1 MMRRSS
7 LKGFVRKSIFSPT
20 RFISLIRKSLVVNAT
35 LRILVLGVALI
46 VFFGAISFSS
56 LHAYQHS
63 QSLHTIAALVST
75 VDKTASVAS
84 QTGDKALANEVAEG
98 LMTNLI
104 LYQVRIE
111 SGNEV
116 LADIKKPL
124 GDQPPNI
131 GKIYSRVLYSPVDP
145 EQEIGLIEISA
156 DNTYINAQ
164 AERYALFV
172 ILMLTATVILV
183 TFAVGVMVLF
193 TIVRPIRRLSRLIQN
208 IHPHDGQHIIP
219 PPGHENNEI
228 GYLANSFNR
237 LLDMMATLNNIQV
250 SMRQKIERSELRFR
264 TLVERAATGIFTIS
278 PQGALFSWN
287 PAFANM
293 VDMPAAA
300 DKPNKV
306 VTLFDLMPGN
316 AEAIAALIE
325 RTIHEATQQQQ
336 DFEGFVAGRKRWL
349 QMILDMSDP
358 TEIQGILLDVTER
371 KQLEM
376 DALAMAL
383 KDPLTGVLNRR
394 GMEIELQELF
404 TQYQADSAKLLTLM
418 LLDLDHFKEAND
430 TYGHEA
436 GDIVL
441 VTMTRRVARVL
452 RPDDRIARLG
462 GDEFVLLLFGM
473 PIADCEK
480 LADRIIDSISQ
491 KIKIN
496 DTQFVKIG
504 VSIGI
509 AMALEKDQDVE
520 NLIKRA
526 DSAMYEAKKAGRSQF
541 AIAQE

>member
-1 MMRRSS
+1 M
-7 LKGFVRKSIFSPT
+7 
-20 RFISLIRKSLVVNAT
+20 
-35 LRILVLGVALI
+35 LGVALI

-56 LHAYQHS
+56 LHAYQNR

-75 VDKTASVAS
+75 IDKTASIACL
-84 QTGDKALANEVAEG
+84 TGDKTLAKEVAEG

-131 GKIYSRVLYSPVDP
+131 GRIYSRVLYSPVDP

-193 TIVRPIRRLSRLIQN
+193 TIVRPIRRVSRLIQN

-219 PPGHENNEI
+219 PPSHESNEI

-237 LLDMMATLNNIQV
+237 LLDMMAALNNRQV

-264 TLVERAATGIFTIS
+264 TLIERAATGIFTIS

-293 VDMPAAA
+293 IDLPATA
-300 DKPNKV
+300 DKPYKT
-306 VTLFDLMPGN
+306 VTLFELMPGN

-325 RTIHEATQQQQ
+325 RTIHEGTQQQQ
-336 DFEGFVAGRKRWL
+336 DFEGFISGEKRWL

-358 TEIQGILLDVTER
+358 AEIQGILLDVTER
-371 KQLEM
+371 KRLEM
-376 DALAMAL
+376 DALAMAF

-394 GMEIELQELF
+394 GMEFELQELF
-404 TQYQADSAKLLTLM
+404 TQYQIDTAKPLTLM

-462 GDEFVLLLFGM
+462 GDEFVLLLSGM

-496 DTQFVKIG
+496 ETQFVKIG

-509 AMALEKDQDVE
+509 AMALETDQDVE

-526 DSAMYEAKKAGRSQF
+526 DSAMYEAKKAGRSRF
-541 AIAQE
+541 AVALE